1 MMTWIRMTKKLNS
14 RFGSRRHLP
23 PRQPRRRCLDG
34 RLIGQPILRSVIHLG
49 NKNQVEW
56 CNAGNKYASPNI
68 KSSRSN
74 SVAFTYPADR
84 RPDGTFLAWIQ
95 LRTNALM
102 HWFIWV
108 SESKILFRVKQGRAK
123 GKAKRRLNVAQQKG
137 KEGGRRKLNPSKR
150 ATSYRKG
157 HLFWRWIRVE
167 GSFNSCLWDQYC
179 CCVSD
184 FSRQFCN
191 LRCRYWLSC
200 RPS

>member
-1 MMTWIRMTKKLNS
+1 MTKKLNS

-84 RPDGTFLAWIQ
+84 RPDGTFLALPLLTLLSPELAFPHHSPPDSPTFSISIPP
-95 LRTNALM
+95 RYCRC
-102 HWFIWV
+102 HR
-108 SESKILFRVKQGRAK
+108 SCC
-123 GKAKRRLNVAQQKG
+123 
-137 KEGGRRKLNPSKR
+137 
-150 ATSYRKG
+150 YR
-157 HLFWRWIRVE
+157 H
-167 GSFNSCLWDQYC
+167 C
-179 CCVSD
+179 CCCD
-184 FSRQFCN
+184 RHGFC
-191 LRCRYWLSC
+191 CC
-200 RPS
+200 